1 MACCAALA
9 VVLGALRAVWFRLFP
24 GRRPPEPGF
33 APPARRSADG
43 LPSPAPPAAATPA
56 PPRRQQP
63 AKRPRL
69 AGSLLLGVTFGVA
82 GYAVAISLACATP
95 LVRTL
100 EGAWVARDVAL
111 VVLAALALTCFL
123 ALRTSADT
131 TSRPAV
137 LVGAGAAWT
146 ELGLVDMHL
155 LGLFEFR
162 VAAVPLDLVL
172 HGGGLVLLL
181 LAAPR
186 LTSTRTSPRAST
198 A

>member
-43 LPSPAPPAAATPA
+43 LPLSPPAATASA
-56 PPRRQQP
+56 PPPRQQP
-63 AKRPRL
+63 TRRPRL
-69 AGSLLLGVTFGVA
+69 VGSLLLGVTFGVA
-82 GYAVAISLACATP
+82 AYAVAISLARATP

-100 EGAWVARDVAL
+100 EGAWLARDIAL
-111 VVLAALALTCFL
+111 VVLAALALTGSL
-123 ALRTSADT
+123 ALRTST
-131 TSRPAV
+131 SPTSRPAV

-162 VAAVPLDLVL
+162 VAALPLDLLL

-181 LAAPR
+181 AAAPH